1 MPSNALTELIE
12 AHADG
17 LTREALQNVIMH
29 PRTPSFRG
37 VPRGEVTV
45 RIGAVYRSL
54 AGWLAT
60 HDDDAVRAAFEDW
73 GRTRFKQSFPLSEIV
88 YAVLLAK
95 DRFRRYARDRGLVE
109 LQAVEAGIGEFF
121 DRALYYLVRGYEM
134 QAATPR
140 SDRRAPI

>member
-1 MPSNALTELIE
+1 MPSSALTELIE
-12 AHADG
+12 VHVDG
-17 LTREALQNVIMH
+17 LTREALQKVIMH
-29 PRTPSFRG
+29 PRTPSFRR
-37 VPRGEVTV
+37 VPRGEVIE

-54 AGWLAT
+54 AGWLAV

-73 GRTRFKQSFPLSEIV
+73 GRTRFKQNFPLSELA

-95 DRFRRYARDRGLVE
+95 DHLRRYAHDRGLVE

-134 QAATPR
+134 HAATPR
-140 SDRRAPI
+140 PDRPAPV